1 MALRIAINGFGRIGR
16 CAARI
21 ILDRDDCELVAINDT
36 AKREIT
42 RHLLKYDSVHGE
54 FKKDVE
60 IVGEDI
66 KVDGKLIKMSSTREP
81 REIDFNGADVVLE
94 CTGAFLTKEKCQPYI
109 DQGIKLVVMSAPAKD
124 DTPTFVMGVNESS
137 YNGDK
142 IISNASCTTNG
153 LAPIA
158 KVLDDKFGIV
168 KGLMTTV
175 HAYTASQP
183 LLDTKGGD
191 FRKSR
196 AAATNIIPTTTGAA
210 KAIGLVLPNLQG
222 KLNGLALRVPVP
234 NVSMVDLTAVLAKDT
249 TIDEV
254 NDAFKEYAFKNPEIL
269 LVDEDGR
276 VSTDFISSSYSS
288 VYVKD
293 MTQLI
298 DKNLIKVLAWYDNE
312 WGYSTRLV
320 DLALYAGAKI

>member
-137 YNGDK
+137 YSGDK

-254 NDAFKEYAFKNPEIL
+254 NDAFKEYALKNPEIL

-293 MTQLI
+293 MTQLM